1 MEARSEAAPGV
12 PTQEVN
18 LRYLKSSGGEQLVV
32 VDVRVKPP
40 DPGNSKTIKTIKTIK
55 ALGGTII
62 EDVPQF
68 NAIHAALPRS
78 QIEALAALDDVRFIS
93 PARSSAVRRGA
104 AHRTPLTPR
113 P

>member
-12 PTQEVN
+12 PTQQVN

-40 DPGNSKTIKTIKTIK
+40 DPGNSKTIKTIK

-68 NAIHAALPRS
+68 NAIHAALPLS
-78 QIEALAALDDVRFIS
+78 QIEALATLDDVRFIS
-93 PARSSAVRRGA
+93 PARSAAVRRGA
-104 AHRTPLTPR
+104 AHRTPPMPR